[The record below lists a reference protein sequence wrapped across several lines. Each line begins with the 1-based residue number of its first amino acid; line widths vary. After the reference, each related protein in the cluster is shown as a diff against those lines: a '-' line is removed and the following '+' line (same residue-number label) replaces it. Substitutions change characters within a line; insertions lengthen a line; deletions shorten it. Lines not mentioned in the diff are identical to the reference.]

1 MRIKRPFI
9 KPLKN
14 SRLFLQEKAVIDT
27 HNKTLIDNLNLFRR
41 PRVFTRLYLAK
52 KGYFLKVLMEGQE
65 PVVQNY
71 AKVQYKKCQ
80 VQIDR
85 YKKQL
90 KLKDP
95 EF

>member
-1 MRIKRPFI
+1 
-9 KPLKN
+9 
-14 SRLFLQEKAVIDT
+14 
-27 HNKTLIDNLNLFRR
+27 
-41 PRVFTRLYLAK
+41 
-52 KGYFLKVLMEGQE
+52 MEDQD